1 MAVAGPSVPWGQQS
15 LLDELLEALD
25 SDPNNVE
32 AKRMLIDQYRSLG
45 WEDAA
50 ADLTREVE
58 GRPPLPSRKGNGA
71 SDAAPPPL
79 PPPYVAMDMGDA
91 GNQGWSV
98 EQLKEGYVALRSE
111 AEALL
116 EEMVIFQQLA
126 PDMDCGQDMAD
137 LAALCEGRMFS
148 VARRTVG
155 KGFYS
160 STETRSLTLTTTGKG
175 KKPVRKPVGTP
186 STASTAG
193 LRGFGGVPTSVSAVA
208 TAARGDPSGALET
221 VINDFKA
228 VVHWQRSSGT
238 TVDDVQ
244 VRATLRKRVVALRSA
259 LPKELAH
266 LSSNALMHI
275 EHELLKKTYNNTET
289 MLGDPVSDIPRANF
303 WVSEDNYAWDMAEL
317 VQAIKASKGSLRNPL
332 TKDPFSVAD
341 IEAII
346 RHPLGKDVAAV
357 QIEQKK
363 LKHGV
368 RPETIKRLKAMAA
381 VLLSDDTENSAPS
394 YAAVDEFLSY
404 VATLPEM
411 ERETIDKLKVPAVDS
426 HTRQPFDDTI
436 GDAVRDAKGNRI
448 CFHKAGDLVKQAA
461 EFLGKGQ

>member
-1 MAVAGPSVPWGQQS
+1 MAVAGPSGLWGQQS

-32 AKRMLIDQYRSLG
+32 AKRMLIDQYRNLG

-58 GRPPLPSRKGNGA
+58 GRPPWPSRKGNGA
-71 SDAAPPPL
+71 SDATP

-91 GNQGWSV
+91 GNQVWSV

-148 VARRTVG
+148 VARRTVE
-155 KGFYS
+155 KGFYC
-160 STETRSLTLTTTGKG
+160 STAMGSPAVTGKG
-175 KKPVRKPVGTP
+175 KKPARKPVAN
-186 STASTAG
+186 STSAVAG
-193 LRGFGGVPTSVSAVA
+193 VQNGYGGVPASVSAVA
-208 TAARGDPSGALET
+208 TAVRSDRGGALET
-221 VINDFKA
+221 VIKDFED
-228 VVHWQRSSGT
+228 VVRWQRTLGT
-238 TVDDVQ
+238 TVDDEQ

-266 LSSNALMHI
+266 LSSDALMHI

-303 WVSEDNYAWDMAEL
+303 WVSKTTTPGIWPNS
-317 VQAIKASKGSLRNPL
+317 SKP
-332 TKDPFSVAD
+332 
-341 IEAII
+341 
-346 RHPLGKDVAAV
+346 
-357 QIEQKK
+357 
-363 LKHGV
+363 
-368 RPETIKRLKAMAA
+368 
-381 VLLSDDTENSAPS
+381 
-394 YAAVDEFLSY
+394 
-404 VATLPEM
+404 
-411 ERETIDKLKVPAVDS
+411 
-426 HTRQPFDDTI
+426 
-436 GDAVRDAKGNRI
+436 
-448 CFHKAGDLVKQAA
+448 
-461 EFLGKGQ
+461 

>member
-1 MAVAGPSVPWGQQS
+1 M
-15 LLDELLEALD
+15 
-25 SDPNNVE
+25 
-32 AKRMLIDQYRSLG
+32 
-45 WEDAA
+45 
-50 ADLTREVE
+50 
-58 GRPPLPSRKGNGA
+58 
-71 SDAAPPPL
+71 
-79 PPPYVAMDMGDA
+79 
-91 GNQGWSV
+91 
-98 EQLKEGYVALRSE
+98 ALRSE

-148 VARRTVG
+148 VARRTVE
-155 KGFYS
+155 KGFYC
-160 STETRSLTLTTTGKG
+160 STAMGSPAVTGKG
-175 KKPVRKPVGTP
+175 KKPARKPVAN
-186 STASTAG
+186 STSAVAG
-193 LRGFGGVPTSVSAVA
+193 VQNGYGGVPASVSAVA
-208 TAARGDPSGALET
+208 TAVRSDRGGALET
-221 VINDFKA
+221 VIKDFED
-228 VVHWQRSSGT
+228 VVRWQRTLGT
-238 TVDDVQ
+238 TVDDEQ

-266 LSSNALMHI
+266 LSSDALMHI

-317 VQAIKASKGSLRNPL
+317 VQAINASKGALRNPL

-461 EFLGKGQ
+461 EFLGKGQGLVSMPYLTMNATV